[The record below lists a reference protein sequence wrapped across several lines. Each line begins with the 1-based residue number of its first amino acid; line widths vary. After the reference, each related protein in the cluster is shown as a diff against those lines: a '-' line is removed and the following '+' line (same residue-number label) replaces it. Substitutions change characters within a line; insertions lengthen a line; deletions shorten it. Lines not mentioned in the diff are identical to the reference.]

1 VWKENKKIDVDKR
14 YRRFHTK
21 IFNSLFQNFIFEAEK
36 ALVKKLTAILMF
48 AMLLMSMFPFTPT
61 IKPAKAWS
69 GIVYIRADGSID
81 PSTAPIKRDGRTYTF
96 TADIYGS
103 IVVETNNIMIDG
115 AGYVLKGIG
124 NGTGIDLSGRNR
136 ITIKNVNI
144 ENFYYGILLG
154 CSSFQRLL
162 FHGFPLLKTLFHQIR
177 YKIMCMASSS
187 LVHQITLFF
196 PIK

>member
-14 YRRFHTK
+14 YRRFYTK
-21 IFNSLFQNFIFEAEK
+21 IFNSLFQTLFLRLKK

-48 AMLLMSMFPFTPT
+48 AMLLMSIFPFTST
-61 IKPAKAWS
+61 IKLAKAWS

-103 IVVETNNIMIDG
+103 IVVETGNIVIDG

-124 NGTGIDLSGRNR
+124 NGTGIDLSGENR
-136 ITIKNVNI
+136 ITIKNIMRAHRRAYSRLPSNRG
-144 ENFYYGILLG
+144 NFPSINQGNSHEERG
-154 CSSFQRLL
+154 S
-162 FHGFPLLKTLFHQIR
+162 
-177 YKIMCMASSS
+177 
-187 LVHQITLFF
+187 
-196 PIK
+196 